1 MRSASGGSRS
11 DPAVPVLTRR
21 PPAGQARRTACD
33 RLLDLLAA
41 AAGIWAG
48 VALVLAVLLA
58 LAVTAAFVLLVWFA
72 FA

>member
-11 DPAVPVLTRR
+11 DPAVPVLTRLPLAR
-21 PPAGQARRTACD
+21 QARRTACD

-41 AAGIWAG
+41 AAGIWAA

-58 LAVTAAFVLLVWFA
+58 LAVTAGFALLLWFA
-72 FA
+72 F

>member
-1 MRSASGGSRS
+1 M
-11 DPAVPVLTRR
+11 TRR
-21 PPAGQARRTACD
+21 SPGPAGQARRTACD

-41 AAGIWAG
+41 AAGIWAA

>member
-41 AAGIWAG
+41 AAGIWAA

-58 LAVTAAFVLLVWFA
+58 LAVTAGFAVLLWFA
-72 FA
+72 F

>member
-1 MRSASGGSRS
+1 MRSASGGSRP
-11 DPAVPVLTRR
+11 DPAVPVPIRR
-21 PPAGQARRTACD
+21 PPPREARRTASD

-41 AAGIWAG
+41 AAGIWAAA
-48 VALVLAVLLA
+48 ALVLAVLLA